1 MLDLQ
6 KITKKLDGFSIRDI
20 SFKVEKGDYY
30 IVLGHSGAGKTV
42 LLEIIAGLIIPDSGK
57 VFYNGT
63 DITFQKI
70 QKRKFGLVFQDL
82 AIFPHL
88 SVKENIAYPLKNK
101 KISKQNIN
109 KKVKELAENFEIAHL
124 LNRKPVN
131 LSGGELQRVALART
145 LALNP
150 DILLL
155 DEPLSSLDVQLKND
169 LRRLLRNLNK
179 KGQTIIHVTHDY
191 EEAILLSNK
200 IAVFH
205 AGKIIQSGLT
215 NDVFHHPGS
224 EFVAHFTG
232 IKNYFQ
238 VTLKGLEQNGL
249 KTAKIN
255 DIEIKLLSTEKSKEG
270 YIIIRCEDIILSDEI
285 QNSSATNNFK
295 GIITDINP
303 SKSGIEI
310 VIDIGIQLTAIISKT
325 SLKKLNLSE
334 GKKICISFKASAVR
348 FIAG

>member
-6 KITKKLDGFSIRDI
+6 NISKQLDGFSIRNI

-42 LLEIIAGLIIPDSGK
+42 LLEIIAGLITPDSGK
-57 VFYNGT
+57 VFYNGK

-70 QKRKFGLVFQDL
+70 QKRKFGLVFQDH

-88 SVKENIAYPLKNK
+88 SVKENIAYPLKSKKLSKK
-101 KISKQNIN
+101 KINNTVI
-109 KKVKELAENFEIAHL
+109 ELAENFEITHL
-124 LNRKPVN
+124 LNRKPAN
-131 LSGGELQRVALART
+131 LSGGELQRIALART
-145 LALNP
+145 LALDP

-169 LRRLLRNLNK
+169 LRRLLRSLNK
-179 KGQTIIHVTHDY
+179 NGQTIIHVTHDY

-232 IKNYFQ
+232 IKNYFK
-238 VTLKGLEQNGL
+238 VTLKDIEQNGL
-249 KTAKIN
+249 KTAIIN
-255 DIEIKLLSTEKSKEG
+255 DVEIKLLSTEKSKEG
-270 YIIIRCEDIILSDEI
+270 FIIIRCEDIILSDEL
-285 QNSSATNNFK
+285 QNSSAANNFK
-295 GIITDINP
+295 GIITEINP
-303 SKSGIEI
+303 SKPGIEI
-310 VIDIGIQLTAIISKT
+310 VVDIGINLTALISEV
-325 SLKKLNLSE
+325 SLHKLNLTE
-334 GKKICISFKASAVR
+334 GKKICVSFKASAVKY
-348 FIAG
+348 IA